1 MGGMAGP
8 PQGQGTGPE
17 TRRVSGA
24 GLSPAQHREEG
35 EPDEP
40 RDADGI
46 AFSVLLGVGEKQA
59 GSSEGQRLQTAAAN
73 TPTHAAESRLPVLC
87 HRDTWKRHRVFLT
100 HRQ

>member
-1 MGGMAGP
+1 MAPFLTTELQDWGGLQAMGGMAGP

-17 TRRVSGA
+17 TRWVSGA

-59 GSSEGQRLQTAAAN
+59 GKQRRAEAAD
-73 TPTHAAESRLPVLC
+73 C
-87 HRDTWKRHRVFLT
+87 GC
-100 HRQ
+100 